1 MIEEEKTISSDRI
14 YTGKVISLKVDT
26 VEIENKGY
34 QKREIVEHNGVV
46 VIIGITEDNKII
58 LIKQYRKSIEDVVLE
73 IPGGKLELNEN
84 PRECAIREFRKKTG
98 YDAESFKLIHK
109 FYPSVGFS
117 NQMIFIYLAKKL
129 EKLEDKQE
137 EQQIEIKEID
147 FDEVYKMVLN
157 NEIVDG
163 KTTLGILL
171 SKDLIK

>member
-1 MIEEEKTISSDRI
+1 M
-14 YTGKVISLKVDT
+14 
-26 VEIENKGY
+26 
-34 QKREIVEHNGVV
+34 
-46 VIIGITEDNKII
+46 
-58 LIKQYRKSIEDVVLE
+58 
-73 IPGGKLELNEN
+73 ELNEN

-129 EKLEDKQE
+129 EKLENKQE

-163 KTTLGILL
+163 KTSLGILL

>member
-1 MIEEEKTISSDRI
+1 
-14 YTGKVISLKVDT
+14 
-26 VEIENKGY
+26 
-34 QKREIVEHNGVV
+34 
-46 VIIGITEDNKII
+46 
-58 LIKQYRKSIEDVVLE
+58 
-73 IPGGKLELNEN
+73 
-84 PRECAIREFRKKTG
+84 
-98 YDAESFKLIHK
+98 
-109 FYPSVGFS
+109 
-117 NQMIFIYLAKKL
+117 MIFIYLAKKL